1 MFLIDE
7 LASLNY
13 FLIVKRKQN
22 QQNDDIYHDV
32 NDQKSIS
39 DSSNIYSEDYQNNP
53 NITNDGSSLSFQQN
67 KTTNSKS
74 PSKFNTRLINFYK
87 QLNQNLNVSNKV
99 LRKST
104 KSANDIISSH
114 ANTPSK
120 TFNINEFNPNDVDIK
135 FEKDTPID
143 KLKLFKMSTTSTKS
157 AANLFKKN
165 NVENEKEFTNRC
177 LENTYVSNPTV
188 MYEHNT
194 SSKL

>member
-1 MFLIDE
+1 M
-7 LASLNY
+7 
-13 FLIVKRKQN
+13 
-22 QQNDDIYHDV
+22 
-32 NDQKSIS
+32 
-39 DSSNIYSEDYQNNP
+39 
-53 NITNDGSSLSFQQN
+53 SFQQN
-67 KTTNSKS
+67 KTTNANS

-143 KLKLFKMSTTSTKS
+143 KLKLFKMSTTSTRS

-165 NVENEKEFTNRC
+165 NVDHDKEFINRC
-177 LENTYVSNPTV
+177 LENTYVSNPTD
-188 MYEHNT
+188 MCEHIT
-194 SSKL
+194 SSKLQVKKVYFIFK